1 MIVDGFR
8 HQKGRPGCQTA
19 LVLSLAKI
27 TIFFNNLLD
36 SRKGFLLGIESG
48 RDVKFSFSSFSFSS
62 IWRNE
67 VLWGQMGPKILHP
80 RLTPYPERTSFCY
93 PEYF

>member
-27 TIFFNNLLD
+27 TTFFNNLLD

-48 RDVKFSFSSFSFSS
+48 RDVKF
-62 IWRNE
+62 
-67 VLWGQMGPKILHP
+67 
-80 RLTPYPERTSFCY
+80 
-93 PEYF
+93 